1 MIRKIEWARLEA
13 IRPRVAG
20 CNARL
25 GVHGQ
30 QLRPPIARITDQDG
44 RTGFGWSR
52 VEQADAERLVGSHIL
67 EVIDSREGVSE
78 ACRGIEFPLWDLY
91 AQRLGQPVHRLLGSE
106 GTVGVPCYD
115 TSLYFDDLHLDDD
128 QAAADLLA
136 GEATD
141 GLARGHNAFKIKVG
155 RGAMHL
161 PVEAGTRRDIAI
173 ILAVREAVGPD
184 ATLLLDANNGY
195 NYNLTRQ
202 VLSAT
207 AGARIHWLEEAFHE
221 DPHLLR
227 LLKEWMAAE
236 GLQVLIADGE
246 GDASPRLL
254 DYARDGLVD
263 VVQYDFLHRGLTF
276 WLALARQLDA
286 YGTASAPHHYGG
298 WYGNYVTGHFAPA
311 AKHFAFVEWDEAD
324 CPAIDTSAYAIVDG
338 QVVLPSTPGFGLL
351 LDEAAFAHAV
361 AEHGWTVEA

>member
-1 MIRKIEWARLEA
+1 MIRKIEWARLDA
-13 IRPRVAG
+13 MRPRVAG

-30 QLRPPIARITDQDG
+30 HLRPPIARITDQDG

-52 VEQADAERLVGSHIL
+52 VEQAEAEQLVGSQIL
-67 EVIDSREGVSE
+67 EVIDSQEGVSE
-78 ACRGIEFPLWDLY
+78 ACRIIEFPLWDLY
-91 AQRLGQPVHRLLGSE
+91 GQRLEQPIHRLFGSE
-106 GTVGVPCYD
+106 GILRVACYD

-128 QAAADLLA
+128 QAAADRIA
-136 GEATD
+136 SEAME
-141 GLARGHNAFKIKVG
+141 GVARGHTAFKIKVG

-161 PVEAGTRRDIAI
+161 PVEAGTRRDIAVI
-173 ILAVREAVGPD
+173 QAVREAVGPD

-207 AGARIHWLEEAFHE
+207 AEARIHWLEEAFHE

-236 GLQVLIADGE
+236 GLSARIADGE

-254 DYARDGLVD
+254 NYARDGLVD

-276 WLALARQLDA
+276 WLELARQLDECGA
-286 YGTASAPHHYGG
+286 QSAPHHYGG

-324 CPAIDTSAYAIVDG
+324 CLAVDTSGYAIVDG
-338 QVVLPSTPGFGLL
+338 QVVLPNTPGFGLR
-351 LDEAAFAHAV
+351 LDEAAFAAAV
-361 AEHGWTVEA
+361 ADNGWTVEA